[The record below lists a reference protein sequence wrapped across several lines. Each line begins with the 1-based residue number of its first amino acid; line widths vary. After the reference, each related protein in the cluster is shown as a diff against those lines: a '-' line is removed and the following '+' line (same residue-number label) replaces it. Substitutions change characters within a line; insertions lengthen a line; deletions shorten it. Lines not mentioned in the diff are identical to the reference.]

1 MRLGIPTVGPDV
13 GLWANDL
20 RRWLARSW
28 GSLTFKDATASA
40 TQDGVMLWD
49 AVNGYPVVSKNN
61 VWRQVVLSDGQYMGQ
76 ITTDRVATVIN
87 TAYALEYS
95 TIVADNGIATDPTF
109 PSRIVFAEGGEYLIS
124 FSAQLSAG
132 ASNDVTFY
140 FWPKVNGTNAPGS
153 TMVNTMKNNG
163 AQVITSRTA
172 IFDFAPG
179 DYIEAMW
186 AVTSL
191 NGYLHA
197 VPATSFC
204 PAAPAT
210 TISITRI
217 RA

>member
-1 MRLGIPTVGPDV
+1 MKLGIPVVGPDV
-13 GLWANDL
+13 SLWANDL
-20 RRWLARSW
+20 RRWLSRSW

-49 AVNGYPVVSKNN
+49 AANGYPVVSKGN

-76 ITTDRVATVIN
+76 ITTDQTAAVIN
-87 TAYALEYS
+87 TAYPLTYS
-95 TIVADNGIATDPTF
+95 VIVAENGIATDPTH

-132 ASNDVTFY
+132 TSNDVTFY
-140 FWPKVNGTNAPGS
+140 FWPRINGTNAPGS

-172 IFDFAPG
+172 IFDFVAG
-179 DYIEAMW
+179 DYIEAYW
-186 AVTSL
+186 AVTNL

>member
-20 RRWLARSW
+20 RRWLSRSW

-40 TQDGVMLWD
+40 TQDGVVLWD
-49 AVNGYPVVSKNN
+49 AASGYPVVSKNN
-61 VWRQVVLSDGQYMGQ
+61 VWRQIVLADGQYMGQ
-76 ITTDRVATVIN
+76 ITTDQTAAAIN
-87 TAYALEYS
+87 TAYPLTYS
-95 TIVADNGIATDPTF
+95 TVVAYNGIATDPTF
-109 PSRIVFAEGGEYLIS
+109 PSRIVFEEGGEYLIS

-132 ASNDVTFY
+132 SSSDVMFY

-163 AQVITSRTA
+163 AQIVTSRTA
-172 IFDFAPG
+172 IFDFSPG

-191 NGYLHA
+191 SGYLHA
-197 VPATSFC
+197 VAATSFC

-210 TISITRI
+210 TISITRV